1 MIIFQSRFSGLIAAA
16 DSGLSSGR
24 RFRAG
29 WAGNWAF
36 AHVGDAHHVFADGG
50 NNRFGR
56 VSVESVRIT
65 SYGAVDEQQLRSLES
80 WLEVA
85 LETSA
90 RVDQQQDNGEGD
102 CGPRYEAEMGQDTLH
117 AHVAEA
123 SAQLEREVE
132 AEERFGMALKEAK
145 VMWDL
150 FHRLLHI
157 SINTQ

>member
-1 MIIFQSRFSGLIAAA
+1 M
-16 DSGLSSGR
+16 
-24 RFRAG
+24 
-29 WAGNWAF
+29 
-36 AHVGDAHHVFADGG
+36 
-50 NNRFGR
+50 
-56 VSVESVRIT
+56 
-65 SYGAVDEQQLRSLES
+65 
-80 WLEVA
+80 
-85 LETSA
+85 SA
-90 RVDQQQDNGEGD
+90 
-102 CGPRYEAEMGQDTLH
+102 RYEAEMGQDTLH

>member
-1 MIIFQSRFSGLIAAA
+1 
-16 DSGLSSGR
+16 
-24 RFRAG
+24 
-29 WAGNWAF
+29 
-36 AHVGDAHHVFADGG
+36 
-50 NNRFGR
+50 
-56 VSVESVRIT
+56 
-65 SYGAVDEQQLRSLES
+65 
-80 WLEVA
+80 
-85 LETSA
+85 
-90 RVDQQQDNGEGD
+90 
-102 CGPRYEAEMGQDTLH
+102 MGQDTLH